1 MLAVVSSPVFSPPR
15 ISLKTSPGNIAL
27 GLTQQHLSAAL
38 VDGLPSPGSSA
49 SPFWRSQR
57 GASSLGIFKKELCA
71 SPSPTL
77 DSAPTYLSRS
87 SASSVS
93 CSSPVAAS
101 NLCGSSPL
109 LKRKR
114 PTRLDIPMSGLLA
127 YEPPVDSDGRREV
140 EAESARYS
148 VYCKRGRKRI
158 EMEDRHSAALD
169 LCGDPQMA
177 FFGIFDGHGGS
188 KASHF
193 CSENLGDHI
202 LEETIIGKE
211 EKLGINIEE
220 AVRNGYLR
228 TDAEFLKENVKGGTC
243 CVTAVVRNG
252 DLIVSNAGDCRAVM
266 SFSGAAKALTSDHR
280 PSREDEKDR
289 IESLAFFGI
298 FDGHGGSKASH
309 FCSENLGD
317 HIFEETI
324 IGKEEKL
331 GINIEEAVRNGYLRT
346 DAEFL
351 NENVKGGTCCVT
363 AVVRNGDLIVSNAG
377 DCRAVMSF
385 SGAAKALTSDH
396 RPSRDDEKDRIESLG
411 GYVDC
416 CRGVWRLQGSLAVSR
431 GIGDS
436 HLKQWVIAEPE
447 TSIIKIEPEC
457 EFLILASDGLWEKVS
472 NQEAIDIARPLCM
485 DPQRPSPL
493 SACKKLVNLS
503 VSRGSMDDISVLI
516 VQLGHYL
523 KQV

>member
-1 MLAVVSSPVFSPPR
+1 MLAVVSSPVFSPTR

-38 VDGLPSPGSSA
+38 VDGLPLPASSS

-87 SASSVS
+87 SSSSVS

-148 VYCKRGRKRI
+148 VYCKRGRKRV
-158 EMEDRHSAALD
+158 EMEDRHSASLD

-289 IESLAFFGI
+289 IESL
-298 FDGHGGSKASH
+298 
-309 FCSENLGD
+309 
-317 HIFEETI
+317 
-324 IGKEEKL
+324 
-331 GINIEEAVRNGYLRT
+331 
-346 DAEFL
+346 
-351 NENVKGGTCCVT
+351 
-363 AVVRNGDLIVSNAG
+363 
-377 DCRAVMSF
+377 
-385 SGAAKALTSDH
+385 
-396 RPSRDDEKDRIESLG
+396 G

-457 EFLILASDGLWEKVS
+457 EFLILASDGLWEKVN

-516 VQLGHYL
+516 IQLGHYL